1 MLPLATHQAICL
13 RAPLHPRQAS
23 AILRHAKPP
32 MASGR
37 SPHSASLGAQAAG
50 WRVLM

>member
-1 MLPLATHQAICL
+1 MLPLATHHAICL

-32 MASGR
+32 WLSDGHRIALAWA
-37 SPHSASLGAQAAG
+37 PKLPAGAC
-50 WRVLM
+50 